1 MFASGA
7 YTDLALALRLDP
19 SIREKISAF
28 YLMGGAVYVPGN
40 LTDFSASPDNVSAE
54 WNVYIDPLAASEVF
68 QSGVPIVLVPLD
80 ATNQVRITQSNTA
93 NWRKGGRVSVFAA
106 DVYDWLFGLNARSEM
121 MVWDVM
127 TAAIM
132 VHPELCPTVPLHLEV
147 VTEPGNFYGQTKVIE
162 GGEPNVQVCLKPDV
176 AGIRAIWM
184 RSLLPGSRMEKIWF
198 DQEEI

>member
-1 MFASGA
+1 MPLAVFASGA
-7 YTDLALALRLDP
+7 ATDLALALRLDP
-19 SIREKISAF
+19 SIRDKISAF
-28 YLMGGAVYVPGN
+28 YLMGGAVFVPGN

-93 NWRKGGRVSVFAA
+93 NWRKGGRISVFAA

-147 VTEPGNFYGQTKVIE
+147 VTEQGNFYGQTKVIE

-176 AGIRAIWM
+176 AGIRANLDEVFA
-184 RSLLPGSRMEKIWF
+184 SGK
-198 DQEEI
+198 